1 MCICKLCLLTVS
13 KAHVS
18 SAAIVY
24 RERRHFPNPNLI
36 HPDTDAKY
44 CLTICMSLSV
54 YLSARVSEKTT
65 CPSFIRFLRIILV
78 VAQSSSDKQ
87 RQCNSFLL
95 PFLDDVR
102 HWRRC
107 SAYAQTNSSY
117 GGAKSD
123 VYDCALLA
131 GLLSVSKNTADLI
144 AFHPTTAYRL

>member
-1 MCICKLCLLTVS
+1 VCICKLCLLTVS

-24 RERRHFPNPNLI
+24 RERRHIPNPNLI
-36 HPDTDAKY
+36 HPDTDAIY
-44 CLTICMSLSV
+44 CLSICMSLSV
-54 YLSARVSEKTT
+54 YLSARVSEKPRVQALSDFCVLSLSWLNLPLT
-65 CPSFIRFLRIILV
+65 SNGSAIRFY
-78 VAQSSSDKQ
+78 
-87 RQCNSFLL
+87 FL
-95 PFLDDVR
+95 FLDDVR